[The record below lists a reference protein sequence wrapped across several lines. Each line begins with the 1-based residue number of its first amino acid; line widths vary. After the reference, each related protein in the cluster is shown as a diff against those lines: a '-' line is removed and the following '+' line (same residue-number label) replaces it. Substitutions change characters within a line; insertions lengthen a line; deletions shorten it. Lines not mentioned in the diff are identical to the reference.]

1 MAVSTGHG
9 ATVKTQA
16 FSGTPQI
23 VVGRITDISGAVL
36 DGGGYLSGTVRYTID
51 TTIPG
56 RGVVT
61 FPNQL
66 PEVRTWPDDHA
77 IDAGRLLGSRVFG
90 VMIARELWWT
100 FYEPPS
106 LAGCAT
112 KPTPNVTPIVEEE
125 IRLLELD
132 KIASGGGGAPS
143 STPIPPGG
151 GES

>member
-1 MAVSTGHG
+1 M
-9 ATVKTQA
+9 KTQA

>member
-66 PEVRTWPDDHA
+66 PEVRMWPDDQT
-77 IDAGRLLGSRVFG
+77 IDADRLLGSAVFG
-90 VMIARELWWT
+90 VMIAREIRWH

-106 LAGCAT
+106 TSGCVTTPGRPAV
-112 KPTPNVTPIVEEE
+112 PTPEEE
-125 IRLLELD
+125 LRLRDDDLAT
-132 KIASGGGGAPS
+132 ISGGGGGPVATPPPS
-143 STPIPPGG
+143 
-151 GES
+151 GE

>member
-1 MAVSTGHG
+1 M
-9 ATVKTQA
+9 KTQA

-100 FYEPPS
+100 FYEHPS

-112 KPTPNVTPIVEEE
+112 TPGRTIVAAPDEE
-125 IRLLELD
+125 IRLREESLAT
-132 KIASGGGGAPS
+132 ISGGGGGGPV
-143 STPIPPGG
+143 STPPPS
-151 GES
+151 GE